1 MAMVPAQS
9 VVISLDVPV
18 KYLNDYFDVY
28 SRYDINIA
36 TYEHFGVNSEIKTD
50 QYNPIDTTTKA

>member
-1 MAMVPAQS
+1 MAMGTAQS

-28 SRYDINIA
+28 SRYDVNIA

-50 QYNPIDTTTKA
+50 QYKPQSG